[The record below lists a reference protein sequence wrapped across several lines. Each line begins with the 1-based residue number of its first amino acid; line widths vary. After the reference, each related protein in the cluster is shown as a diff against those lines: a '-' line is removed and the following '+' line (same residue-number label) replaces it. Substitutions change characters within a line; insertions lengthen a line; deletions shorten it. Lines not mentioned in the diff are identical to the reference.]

1 MPDNPETGPP
11 THCGGPIPSSVPP
24 TAGSSR
30 PALVALMGNPN
41 TGKTTLFNELTGY
54 RQRVGNYA
62 GVTVEKVTG
71 LMRGSGAAAEIVDL
85 PGTYSLAARAA
96 DGMIAVDVLLGQAD
110 GIRQPD
116 LIISIIDASNLHR
129 NLYLTSQLLEV
140 GIPVVVAL
148 NMVDLAE
155 RSGQHIDATALAR
168 QLGVPVVP
176 IVASRRQ
183 GIPALRDQILASL
196 HAGPPPEFPMMPA
209 PIVKSLDALETTI
222 NGTNGQPVVPRLEL
236 LQILLDE
243 NGYAEQR
250 LIDRRDRGVAD
261 VLRHHR
267 EKLAADDIPL
277 ADVEAKVRYGWIDTK
292 LDGVIDAQA
301 AGRDPW
307 TDRLDAVLA
316 HRVWGL
322 IIFGVL
328 MAVVFQAIYTWAAP
342 LMDTIEVLFATLRS
356 AVTSVLPAGALQSLI
371 VDGIIAGVGGVMIF
385 LPQILILFLFL
396 SILEDCGYM
405 ARAAFLMDR
414 LMSAVGLNGRSF
426 IPLLSSFACAIPGI
440 MATRSIEDRRDRF
453 VTILIAPLMTCSARL
468 PIYVLL
474 IGAFVPGTRLFGFLG
489 LQGVVLLSLYL
500 LGIFV
505 AIVMAWLLRSTLFRG
520 GHDGFLMELPTYK
533 WPSLRTVLYRMYD
546 RGKAF
551 LVRAGTVIFAVTIV
565 VWGLAYYPHPA
576 SLAASY
582 DAQRAA
588 AGTDATALARIET
601 DQAGAYLR
609 QSILG
614 RMGRTIEPVVRPLGW
629 DWKIGMAAI
638 ASFPAREV
646 IIGTLGTIYN
656 LGQGVD
662 EETPALR
669 DALYAATWPDGTP
682 VFNLAVALSLMVF
695 FALCCQCGATLAVIK
710 RETNS
715 WRWPLFT
722 FTYMTILAYLGAW
735 ATYQI
740 ASRVT

>member
-1 MPDNPETGPP
+1 MPDNPETSLP
-11 THCGGPIPSSVPP
+11 TDRRGAIQPSAPP
-24 TAGSSR
+24 TAGSAR

-71 LMRGSGAAAEIVDL
+71 LMRGSGAAAELVDL
-85 PGTYSLAARAA
+85 PGTYSLAARSA
-96 DGMIAVDVLLGQAD
+96 DGMIAVDVLLRQAD
-110 GIRQPD
+110 GIRGPD
-116 LIISIIDASNLHR
+116 LIVSIIDASNLHR

-155 RSGQHIDATALAR
+155 RSGQRIDAAALAR
-168 QLGVPVVP
+168 RLGVPVVP

-183 GIPALRDQILASL
+183 GISALRDQILASL
-196 HAGPPPEFPMMPA
+196 HAGPPPERPTMPA
-209 PIVKSLDALETTI
+209 PIVQALDALETTI
-222 NGTNGQPVVPRLEL
+222 NGNNGQPVVPRLEL

-243 NGYAEQR
+243 DGYAEQR
-250 LIDRRDRGVAD
+250 LIDRCDRGVAD
-261 VLRHHR
+261 VLRYHR
-267 EKLAADDIPL
+267 ERLAADDIPL
-277 ADVEAKVRYGWIDTK
+277 ADVEAEVRYGWIDTM
-292 LDGVIDAQA
+292 LDGVIDEQA
-301 AGRDPW
+301 ACRDPW

-342 LMDTIEVLFATLRS
+342 LMDTIEAIFATLRA

-371 VDGIIAGVGGVMIF
+371 VDGAIAGVGGVMVF

-396 SILEDCGYM
+396 SILEDCGYL

-414 LMSAVGLNGRSF
+414 LMSAVGLSGRSF

-453 VTILIAPLMTCSARL
+453 VTILIAPLMSCSARL
-468 PIYVLL
+468 PVYVLL

-505 AIVMAWLLRSTLFRG
+505 AVVMAWLLRSTLFRG

-614 RMGRTIEPVVRPLGW
+614 RMGRAVEPVVRPLGW

-695 FALCCQCGATLAVIK
+695 FALCCQCGATLAIIK

-722 FTYMTILAYLGAW
+722 FTYMTVLAYVGAL

-740 ASRVT
+740 AIRLT